1 MQRKEEDKSLEQ
13 RPKLSSQGYGAGAA
27 TDHLWR
33 EGLRVRHLV
42 GNMENNSETVETNN
56 PYHPCMVYL
65 STFTKKNQPNVGV
78 YIYIPYMDPMG

>member
-1 MQRKEEDKSLEQ
+1 MRRKEEDKSLEQ

-42 GNMENNSETVETNN
+42 GNMENNVETVEATRFSLKGTSL
-56 PYHPCMVYL
+56 YSILAIHRRCIIMVYKGFSL
-65 STFTKKNQPNVGV
+65 
-78 YIYIPYMDPMG
+78 

>member
-1 MQRKEEDKSLEQ
+1 MRRKEEDKSLEQ

-42 GNMENNSETVETNN
+42 GNMESNVETVETT
-56 PYHPCMVYL
+56 VI
-65 STFTKKNQPNVGV
+65 GV
-78 YIYIPYMDPMG
+78 H